1 MFHCYECDAQIEG
14 PVWKSRCVA
23 CVVKK
28 LEANLNENEE
38 LRKHLAAAEAIDDPN
53 GQLVYYG
60 DHKLIV
66 EKLEKRLAEAEAKL
80 TETENGLRWACNTYI
95 VDDYYT
101 GDLRNERLERA
112 VRRVMVKVTGRV

>member
-80 TETENGLRWACNTYI
+80 TETEKELFILASDVFLCGWGVNAGLLDKAKRIYDGLR
-95 VDDYYT
+95 
-101 GDLRNERLERA
+101 GSEGE
-112 VRRVMVKVTGRV
+112 